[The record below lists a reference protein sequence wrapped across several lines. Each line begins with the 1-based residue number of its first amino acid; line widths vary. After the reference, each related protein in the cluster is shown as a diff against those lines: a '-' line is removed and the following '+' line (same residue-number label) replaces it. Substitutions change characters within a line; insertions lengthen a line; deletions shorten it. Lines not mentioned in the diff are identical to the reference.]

1 MKTCVAVCKS
11 VHINGYQGW
20 WRGVHQSTCWSCRKL
35 HSRAGRASEYC
46 LSPHTSHVSGEA
58 WYTDNKI
65 MLGTPSHLIQAMSV
79 EIQNHLKLNEMNKIY
94 ACWLQGTP
102 SHLMQAMSEDKHDLF
117 AYLLEI
123 TTKETLL
130 QADNVSAHAMLLSL
144 WVPQEKES
152 YLSKRKTIF
161 ITPRVYSS
169 TIPHI
174 ILSFDVLYC
183 VNFRMVRPAC
193 M

>member
-1 MKTCVAVCKS
+1 
-11 VHINGYQGW
+11 
-20 WRGVHQSTCWSCRKL
+20 
-35 HSRAGRASEYC
+35 
-46 LSPHTSHVSGEA
+46 
-58 WYTDNKI
+58 
-65 MLGTPSHLIQAMSV
+65 
-79 EIQNHLKLNEMNKIY
+79 
-94 ACWLQGTP
+94 
-102 SHLMQAMSEDKHDLF
+102 MSEDKHDLF